1 MIQTK
6 KLDISGRKA
15 GILTAALQS
24 VSDGL
29 PREMRHVYGGIIR
42 LIQNAGRDGK
52 ISLNEAQQSIVR
64 NALDKLVD
72 PDAED
77 MHDQLTM
84 VRREYR
90 AKKEA
95 GKTSA
100 LMAYAETDAP
110 GEDAMPWLLARSHQD
125 IEKGVIRTLA
135 VYFDTDGIQGP
146 DGAVDIKDF
155 DHMYLTMCTE
165 KELSAEQLEHSAY
178 MEGCSMAA
186 IYSTADMK
194 LWSGDCATARQL
206 VDEIHEQH
214 SFDPFGW
221 GGRMHPA
228 EPDRSEESLLAN
240 MLEQIEHAVKYGLE
254 D

>member
-15 GILTAALQS
+15 GILTTALQG

-29 PREMRHVYGGIIR
+29 PHEMRHVYGGIIR
-42 LIQNAGRDGK
+42 LIKNAGRDGK

-84 VRREYR
+84 TRREYR
-90 AKKEA
+90 DKKDAEKA
-95 GKTSA
+95 AMPRTQT
-100 LMAYAETDAP
+100 ETDASE
-110 GEDAMPWLLARSHQD
+110 EDAMPWLLARSYQD

-146 DGAVDIKDF
+146 DGAIDIEDF
-155 DHMYLTMCTE
+155 DHMYMTMLTE

-178 MEGCSMAA
+178 MAGCSMAA
-186 IYSTADMK
+186 MYFAADMK
-194 LWSGDCATARQL
+194 LWPGDCTTASQL

-214 SFDPFGW
+214 SYDPLGW

-228 EPDRSEESLLAN
+228 EPDRSEESLLRS
-240 MLEQIEHAVKYGLE
+240 MLEQIERAVKYGLE